1 MTQEEAQNQIESLRR
16 EIERHDRLYY
26 IEAKPEISDR
36 DYDRLYRKLQDLEAG
51 FPELRSPHSPTARV
65 GGAPLADFTQVQ
77 HRVKMLSLDNTYS
90 EAELRQFF
98 RRLQRSLNQDR
109 VRVLIEP
116 KIDGVAVSVTYRDSV
131 FTSGATRGDGS
142 TGDDITAN
150 LRTIH
155 SLPLRLPPGSPP
167 DLELRGEVYM
177 PTEAFARMN
186 AERAQAGE
194 PAFANPRN
202 ATAGALKLLD
212 SSAVA
217 RRPLEIV
224 FHGYGWI
231 EGDPPFTSITGFQQ
245 LLHRAGL
252 RHSERIWHAEDADS
266 LLVAISELDACRH
279 EFHYLTD
286 GAVVKV
292 DQLDLQDRL
301 GSTSKAPRW
310 AIAYKFQAEQAE
322 TRVLSIEV
330 QVGRTGALTPV
341 ANLVPVL
348 LAGTTV
354 SRATLHN
361 AEEVRRKDV
370 RSGDVVIIEKAGEII
385 PAVIMVRFEKRTGDE
400 EPFVMP
406 DRCPVCDT
414 LVVRDPA
421 QVAIRCPNPQCP
433 EVVRRKLSHF
443 ASRGA
448 MDIDGL
454 GQVLVDQLVVQ
465 KLASRFS
472 DLYALT
478 EEQLSALPRMG
489 PKSAAN
495 VIAGLEHSRRQPPWR
510 LLFGLGILHVGSTA
524 SQTLLAHFQH
534 LDAVAAASLEEL
546 IEVEDIGEVMAS
558 SIHAWFGDPSNRE
571 EIERLRQAGLTFR
584 LSEAE
589 SAQTSAILDG
599 ETWVITGTLSRPREF
614 FAALIRAHGGKV
626 TGNVSSNTTWV
637 LVGENP
643 GSKAQKAASLP
654 NPVPTASESDLLKRL
669 GESSD

>member
-1 MTQEEAQNQIESLRR
+1 MSPQKAQDRIETLRR
-16 EIERHDRLYY
+16 QIERHDRLYY
-26 IEAKPEISDR
+26 VEAKPEISDR
-36 DYDRLYRKLQDLEAG
+36 DYDRLYRELQDLESE
-51 FPELRSPHSPTARV
+51 FPELRSPHSPTSRV
-65 GGAPLADFTQVQ
+65 GGEPLAGFTQIQ

-98 RRLQRSLNQDR
+98 RRLQRGLGRDR

-116 KIDGVAVSVTYRDSV
+116 KIDGVAVSISYRDGV
-131 FTSGATRGDGS
+131 FISGATRGDGS
-142 TGDDITAN
+142 TGDDITSN

-155 SLPLRLPPGSPP
+155 SLPLRLPSGIPP
-167 DLELRGEVYM
+167 NLELRGEVFM

-186 AERAQAGE
+186 ADRLGAGE

-202 ATAGALKLLD
+202 ATAGTLKLLD
-212 SSAVA
+212 SSIVA

-231 EGDPPFTSITGFQQ
+231 DGDPPFASITEFQQ
-245 LLHRAGL
+245 LLDRAGL
-252 RHSERIWHAEDADS
+252 RRSERTWHAEDADS
-266 LLVAISELDACRH
+266 LLEAISELDACRH
-279 EFHYLTD
+279 TFHYLTD

-292 DQLDLQDRL
+292 DPLDLQERL

-341 ANLVPVL
+341 ANLEPVL

-361 AEEVRRKDV
+361 AGEVRRKDV
-370 RSGDVVIIEKAGEII
+370 RCGDVVLIEKAGEII
-385 PAVIMVRFEKRTGDE
+385 PAVIMVRFEKRRGDE
-400 EPFVMP
+400 KPFVMP

-414 LVVRDPA
+414 PVVRDPV
-421 QVAIRCPNPQCP
+421 QVAIRCPNPECP

-454 GQVLVDQLVVQ
+454 GQALVDQLVAQ
-465 KLASRFS
+465 GWASRFS
-472 DLYALT
+472 DLYSLT
-478 EEQLSALPRMG
+478 EEQLSGLSRLG

-495 VIAGLEHSRRQPPWR
+495 LVAALQRSRSRPPWR

-524 SQTLLAHFQH
+524 SQTLLAHFEH
-534 LDAVAAASLEEL
+534 LDAVATASREQLE
-546 IEVEDIGEVMAS
+546 EVEDIGAVMAA
-558 SIHAWFGDPSNRE
+558 SIHSWFADPSNRE
-571 EIERLRQAGLTFR
+571 EIERLRQAGLNFR
-584 LSEAE
+584 EPERE
-589 SAQTSAILDG
+589 SAPASAALEG

-614 FAALIRAHGGKV
+614 FAGLIRAHGGKV
-626 TGNVSSNTTWV
+626 AGSVSSKTSFV
-637 LVGENP
+637 LAGENP
-643 GSKAQKAASLP
+643 GSKAEKAAALG
-654 NPVPTASESDLLKRL
+654 VPTADESDFLERI
-669 GESSD
+669 GEDRTN